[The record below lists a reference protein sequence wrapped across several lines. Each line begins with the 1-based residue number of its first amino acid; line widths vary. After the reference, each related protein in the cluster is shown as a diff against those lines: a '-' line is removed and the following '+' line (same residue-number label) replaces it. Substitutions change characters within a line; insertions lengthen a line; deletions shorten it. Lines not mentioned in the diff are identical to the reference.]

1 MIVRHWFPVIAGGVT
16 LALLLSVAAVYAY
29 RAQYPNRIPAETVD
43 ASQPAQSEEE
53 YQTAIRSILS
63 TYQTDNDAE
72 AAYDTLLYVTRIPT
86 SMKDPHI
93 GLVGAFGK
101 LAGGDKEDGER
112 RLEAL
117 RIQYS
122 WLAL

>member
-16 LALLLSVAAVYAY
+16 LALFIGVAAVYTY
-29 RAQYPNRIPAETVD
+29 RNQHSNRIPAETVD

-53 YQTAIRSILS
+53 YQAAVRSILA
-63 TYQTDNDAE
+63 TYQVDSDAD
-72 AAYDTLLYVTRIPT
+72 AAYDTLLYITRIPA

-101 LAGGDKEDGER
+101 LAGGDREDGER

-122 WLAL
+122 WLVL

>member
-16 LALLLSVAAVYAY
+16 LALLLSVVAVYTH
-29 RAQYPNRIPAETVD
+29 RSQNPRRIPAETID
-43 ASQPAQSEEE
+43 ASQPAQTEEE
-53 YQTAIRSILS
+53 YQSAIRSVLA
-63 TYQTDNDAE
+63 TYEGDKNAE
-72 AAYDTLLYVTRIPT
+72 AAYDTLLYIARIPGD
-86 SMKDPHI
+86 MKDVHI

-101 LAGGDKEDGER
+101 LAAGNKEDGER

-122 WLAL
+122 WLVL

>member
-1 MIVRHWFPVIAGGVT
+1 MIVRHWFPVIAGGMT
-16 LALLLSVAAVYAY
+16 LALFLSVAGVYAH
-29 RAQYPNRIPAETVD
+29 RAQHAERIPAETAD
-43 ASQPAQSEEE
+43 ASQPAQTEEE
-53 YQTAIRSILS
+53 YQSAVRSVLAAYES
-63 TYQTDNDAE
+63 GQDAD
-72 AAYDTLLYVTRIPT
+72 ATYDTLLYITRIPG
-86 SMKDPHI
+86 SMKDAHI

-101 LAGGDKEDGER
+101 LAAGDEEDGER

>member
-16 LALLLSVAAVYAY
+16 LALLLSVVAVYMY
-29 RAQYPNRIPAETVD
+29 RAQHPNIIPAETRDV
-43 ASQPAQSEEE
+43 SQPAQSEEE
-53 YQTAIRSILS
+53 YQAAVRSILS
-63 TYQTDNDAE
+63 TYQIDQDAD
-72 AAYDTLLYVTRIPT
+72 AAYDTFLYITRIPA

-101 LAGGDKEDGER
+101 LAGGEKEDGNR

-122 WLAL
+122 WLTL

>member
-16 LALLLSVAAVYAY
+16 LALLLSVAAVYVY
-29 RAQYPNRIPAETVD
+29 RSQNPTSIPAETAD
-43 ASQPAQSEEE
+43 ASPPAQTEEE
-53 YQTAIRSILS
+53 YQSAVRSILA
-63 TYQTDNDAE
+63 TYESERNAE
-72 AAYDTLLYVTRIPT
+72 AAYDTLLYVARIPG
-86 SMKDPHI
+86 SMKDVHI

-101 LAGGDKEDGER
+101 LAAGNKEDGER

>member
-16 LALLLSVAAVYAY
+16 LALLLSVAVVYTH
-29 RAQYPNRIPAETVD
+29 RSQNPTRIPAETAD
-43 ASQPAQSEEE
+43 ASQPAQTEEE
-53 YQTAIRSILS
+53 YQSAVRSVLS
-63 TYQTDNDAE
+63 AYKNDNDAD
-72 AAYDTLLYVTRIPT
+72 AAYDTLLYIARIPG
-86 SMKDPHI
+86 SMKDVHI

-101 LAGGDKEDGER
+101 LAAGDKEDGER
-112 RLEAL
+112 RLEAI

>member
-16 LALLLSVAAVYAY
+16 LALLLSVVAVYAY
-29 RAQYPNRIPAETVD
+29 REQHPNRIPAETVD
-43 ASQPAQSEEE
+43 ASQPAQTEEE
-53 YQTAIRSILS
+53 YQSAVRSVLT
-63 TYQTDNDAE
+63 TYESDQNAE
-72 AAYDTLLYVTRIPT
+72 AAYDTLLYITRIPG
-86 SMKDPHI
+86 SMKDAHI

-101 LAGGDKEDGER
+101 LAAGDEEDGER

>member
-16 LALLLSVAAVYAY
+16 MALVLAVAVVYI
-29 RAQYPNRIPAETVD
+29 QGPQQPPSIPAETVD
-43 ASQPAQSEEE
+43 ALPPAQSEEE
-53 YQTAIRSILS
+53 YQSAVRSILA
-63 TYQTDNDAE
+63 TYATKNDADE
-72 AAYDTLLYVTRIPT
+72 AYDMLLYITRIPG
-86 SMKDPHI
+86 SMKDVHI

-101 LAGGDKEDGER
+101 LAAGEREDGER
-112 RLEAL
+112 RIEAL